1 MNKLNNITV
10 TIPTLNEEKN
20 IYDCIQSIK
29 KSGIKNIIVIDGGST
44 DNTVSIIKKMKNIK
58 LIKVNRKGLAYQ
70 RRIGISKSKTKYIA
84 LIDADMR
91 PAKNAF
97 KIMLKDLKNS
107 NYVGLEAFVKAD
119 KINNYFDKAYQQI
132 MEININKTG
141 PRNMIGTP
149 TLWYSKILKKNN
161 FDPFFT
167 GPSDDTDL
175 CYRIYRKGYIFGGSK
190 AIIKHVHRSSLKDF
204 TKKYLW
210 YGKGDAQF
218 VIKHP
223 ERMFSIILHQ
233 LYNYPIRFSF
243 LSIIRGKIYPIP
255 FMFFSGYLRFF
266 GMIIEMIK
274 RVFNIKEKI
283 YST

>member
-1 MNKLNNITV
+1 MKILNSITV

-20 IYDCIQSIK
+20 IKNCIFSIR

-44 DNTVSIIKKMKNIK
+44 DNTINIVKKIKNIK
-58 LIKVNRKGLAYQ
+58 LYKVNRKGLAYQ
-70 RRIGISKSKTKYIA
+70 RKLGVIKSRTKFTA

-91 PAKNAF
+91 PTKNSF
-97 KIMLKDLKNS
+97 KVMLNDLKKS
-107 NYVGLEAFVKAD
+107 KYAGIEAFVKSE
-119 KINNYFDKAYQQI
+119 KIENYFDRSYQQI
-132 MEININKTG
+132 MNININKIG

-149 TLWYSKILKKNN
+149 TLWHTKILKKYN

-175 CYRIYRKGYIFGGSK
+175 CYRIYQKGYIFGGSK
-190 AIIKHVHRSSLKDF
+190 AVIKHVHRSNFKDF

-218 VIKHP
+218 ILRHP
-223 ERMFSIILHQ
+223 ERFFTILIHQ
-233 LYNYPIRFSF
+233 LYNYPIKF
-243 LSIIRGKIYPIP
+243 SIISILRGNIYPIP
-255 FMFFSGYLRFF
+255 FMFFSGYLRFA
-266 GMIIEMIK
+266 GMIIEILK
-274 RVFNIKEKI
+274 RTVKTKERI